1 MLDITTIG
9 EVLIDLTQTGCSEQ
23 GVPLF
28 AAYPGGAPANVA
40 VAAAKLGASTA
51 FVGKT
56 GQDEFGSY
64 LRRVLAEHGV
74 DVTGLHTDRSPTS
87 LAVVSVS
94 PGGERSFRFMRGA
107 DTNLSPDEIDE
118 GWVDRSKVLHFGSVS
133 LTAGMSR
140 SATIFAARR
149 AHKTG
154 KLVSYDPNYR
164 PSLWRGREEAMQW
177 LQIPL
182 PLAGLV
188 KMSQEE
194 LPLLTGSED
203 LERGSQILEDMGIR
217 LVVVTLGDRGAFYR
231 WRGRTGLV
239 PGVDVEAVDT
249 NGAGDTFLGALLYRL
264 TRRGDSP
271 LEGLTVSEL
280 EEALDFSNRAAA
292 LTCTRSPAP
301 GRGPSPPC
309 PPWRSCPERGSEPV
323 PSARWDK
330 VAIPSRGAFV
340 MQQFTYTIT
349 DPIGLH
355 ARPAGLLVRAAR
367 ALDSTVTIRRG
378 DRSVSAVEL
387 MNLMSMGV
395 RQGEQVTVTIE
406 GGDEEASRRAME
418 QFFQENL

>member
-56 GQDEFGSY
+56 GQDEFGNY

-292 LTCTRSPAP
+292 LTCTRPGAIPAMP
-301 GRGPSPPC
+301 TLEEL
-309 PPWRSCPERGSEPV
+309 WSEPA
-323 PSARWDK
+323 PSARWGGSCNTEQRS
-330 VAIPSRGAFV
+330 VCYAAVYLYYYRPHRSPRPAR
-340 MQQFTYTIT
+340 
-349 DPIGLH
+349 
-355 ARPAGLLVRAAR
+355 RPAGPGGQSPGQHRHHPKR
-367 ALDSTVTIRRG
+367 GQIRLR
-378 DRSVSAVEL
+378 
-387 MNLMSMGV
+387 
-395 RQGEQVTVTIE
+395 
-406 GGDEEASRRAME
+406 RRADE
-418 QFFQENL
+418 PDEHGGPAGGAGHRHH

>member
-1 MLDITTIG
+1 MLDITAIG
-9 EVLIDLTQTGCSEQ
+9 EILIDLTQTGVNEAR
-23 GVPLF
+23 VPVL
-28 AAYPGGAPANVA
+28 AANPGGAPANVA
-40 VAAAKLGASTA
+40 VAAARLGAGTA
-51 FVGKT
+51 FIGKVGADGFGAYLT
-56 GQDEFGSY
+56 GV
-64 LRRVLAEHGV
+64 LRENGV
-74 DVTGLHTDRSPTS
+74 DVSGLRTGEAATTM
-87 LAVVSVS
+87 AIVSVDAA
-94 PGGERSFRFMRGA
+94 GERDFRFVRGA
-107 DTNLSPDEIDE
+107 DAELTCGE
-118 GWVDRSKVLHFGSVS
+118 VDLELVGRSKVLHFGSVS

-292 LTCTRSPAP
+292 LTCTRP
-301 GRGPSPPC
+301 G
-309 PPWRSCPERGSEPV
+309 
-323 PSARWDK
+323 
-330 VAIPSRGAFV
+330 AIPAMPTLEELSGA
-340 MQQFTYTIT
+340 
-349 DPIGLH
+349 
-355 ARPAGLLVRAAR
+355 
-367 ALDSTVTIRRG
+367 
-378 DRSVSAVEL
+378 
-387 MNLMSMGV
+387 
-395 RQGEQVTVTIE
+395 GE
-406 GGDEEASRRAME
+406 
-418 QFFQENL
+418 